1 MQSARRLSV
10 TQSNHLMQCS
20 MRSCVRT
27 FRRRHVGGPLSAG
40 RDRRQRG
47 FTLVELMVVMLIISI
62 LLAIAVPSFISAI
75 RSAREA
81 ALREDLHTMRDAIEQ
96 YTEDK
101 QAAPQSLD
109 DLVQAGYLKKL
120 PIDPM
125 TRHNDTWVA
134 DQSDSYSS
142 IDQSQPGID
151 DVHSG
156 SDQTGSNGIPY
167 SQW

>member
-1 MQSARRLSV
+1 
-10 TQSNHLMQCS
+10 
-20 MRSCVRT
+20 MRMVAAATRVAPTSTGQTGKR
-27 FRRRHVGGPLSAG
+27 SS
-40 RDRRQRG
+40 G

-62 LLAIAVPSFISAI
+62 LLAIAVPSYISAI

-101 QAAPQSLD
+101 EQAPQSLD
-109 DLVQAGYLKKL
+109 DLVQAGYLKSL

-125 TRHNDTWVA
+125 THRADTWVP

-142 IDQSQPGID
+142 VDQSQTGIN

-156 SDQTGSNGIPY
+156 SDQVGGNGEPY

>member
-1 MQSARRLSV
+1 MVRDTQTVPAKRSGKLAALCSAIRARR
-10 TQSNHLMQCS
+10 
-20 MRSCVRT
+20 
-27 FRRRHVGGPLSAG
+27 G
-40 RDRRQRG
+40 RARRQGG

-62 LLAIAVPSFISAI
+62 LLAIAVPSFITSI

-81 ALREDLHTMRDAIEQ
+81 ALRQDLHTMRDAIEQ

-109 DLVQAGYLKKL
+109 DLVQAGYLKSL
-120 PIDPM
+120 PLDPM
-125 TRHNDTWVA
+125 THSATTWVPA
-134 DQSDSYSS
+134 QSDSYTNV
-142 IDQSQPGID
+142 DQSQTGIN

-156 SDQTGSNGIPY
+156 SDQTGSDGIPY

>member
-1 MQSARRLSV
+1 MVAARKSIFHGAQDL
-10 TQSNHLMQCS
+10 
-20 MRSCVRT
+20 
-27 FRRRHVGGPLSAG
+27 RRR
-40 RDRRQRG
+40 RRQGG

-62 LLAIAVPSFISAI
+62 LLAIAVPSFIASI

-81 ALREDLHTMRDAIEQ
+81 ALKEDLHTMRDAIEQ

-109 DLVQAGYLKKL
+109 DLVQAGYLRSI
-120 PIDPM
+120 PMDPM
-125 TRHNDTWVA
+125 THRTDTWVTSE
-134 DQSDSYSS
+134 SDAYSS
-142 IDQSQPGID
+142 VDQSQTGIN

-156 SDQTGSNGIPY
+156 SDQVGSDGQPY

>member
-1 MQSARRLSV
+1 MVTVSQAISRQFRTLRFKAGTWNSLPNARRSG
-10 TQSNHLMQCS
+10 T
-20 MRSCVRT
+20 
-27 FRRRHVGGPLSAG
+27 
-40 RDRRQRG
+40 RQRG

-62 LLAIAVPSFISAI
+62 LLAIAVPSYISAI

-81 ALREDLHTMRDAIEQ
+81 ALRQDLHTMRDAIEQ

-101 QAAPQSLD
+101 QEAPQSLD
-109 DLVQAGYLKKL
+109 DLVQAGYLKSL
-120 PIDPM
+120 PVDPM
-125 TRHNDTWVA
+125 THSDTTWVP

-142 IDQSQPGID
+142 VDQSQPGID

-156 SDQTGSNGIPY
+156 SQLTGSNGTPY